1 MTAATGVREALT
13 NPMLHVDP
21 STLGKVVTK
30 VDKTVT
36 TTESDVQK
44 EAIAIDQSTVTTK
57 INSIDKT
64 ATITFGSRTGWSYQ
78 YQLDNGAWITISSTT
93 VNPQSTQVKAQTT
106 NSTISFTTPRLID
119 GTHIISLREVNPQNN
134 KPGIAITLP

>member
-1 MTAATGVREALT
+1 MNSMTAATGVREALT

-44 EAIAIDQSTVTTK
+44 EAIAIDQSTVTT
-57 INSIDKT
+57 
-64 ATITFGSRTGWSYQ
+64 TFGSRTGWSYQ